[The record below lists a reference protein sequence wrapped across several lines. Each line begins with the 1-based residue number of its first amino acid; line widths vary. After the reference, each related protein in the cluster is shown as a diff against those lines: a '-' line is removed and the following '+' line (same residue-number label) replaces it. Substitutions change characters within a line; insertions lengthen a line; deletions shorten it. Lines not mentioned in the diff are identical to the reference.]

1 MKVIDLL
8 NHFFNQTPYQSIFN
22 TISYCVDDSDY
33 DNFIY
38 FTTNTMTDEYLE
50 FLQKY
55 SVYIVNDWI
64 YDTVDRYLHLT
75 LITPEEKKINEQM
88 DSSSKE
94 IT

>member
-8 NHFFNQTPYQSIFN
+8 NHFFNQTPYQSIFY
-22 TISYCVDDSDY
+22 TISFCIDDSDY

-38 FTTNTMTDEYLE
+38 FTTSTMTDEYLE

-75 LITPEEKKINEQM
+75 LITPDEKIK
-88 DSSSKE
+88 
-94 IT
+94 

>member
-1 MKVIDLL
+1 MKVIELL
-8 NHFFNQTPYQSIFN
+8 NHFFNQTPYRPILD
-22 TISYCVDDSDY
+22 TISYCIDDSDY

-38 FTTNTMTDEYLE
+38 FTTNTITDEFLE
-50 FLQKY
+50 FLRKY
-55 SVYIVNDWI
+55 SVYIVDDWI

>member
-1 MKVIDLL
+1 MKVIELL

-22 TISYCVDDSDY
+22 TISYCIDDSDY

-38 FTTNTMTDEYLE
+38 FTTSTMTDEYLE

-55 SVYIVNDWI
+55 SVYIVSDWI

-75 LITPEEKKINEQM
+75 LITPEEKK
-88 DSSSKE
+88 
-94 IT
+94 